1 MITIVYKSK
10 HGATA
15 KIARVINTYLNHTC
29 TLMNLNELDMA
40 ILEKTDTIVLG
51 IPVYYGALDP
61 EMVRFIKDHQG
72 LLIKKHYSIY
82 ITALCHTEFMSY
94 ITKEFDYSILKNVT
108 TMAGLGGAIYY
119 PDLSIQEKMVLAIMN
134 KNRPVIPKE
143 HHVDIFENFDNH
155 EIELFANK
163 IKRIEQRAKILEK

>member
-1 MITIVYKSK
+1 MITILYTSK

-15 KIARVINTYLNHTC
+15 KIARVINTYLDHTC
-29 TLMNLNELDMA
+29 TLMNLDELG
-40 ILEKTDTIVLG
+40 V
-51 IPVYYGALDP
+51 PVYYGALDP
-61 EMVRFIKDHQG
+61 KMVDFIKKNQG

-82 ITALCHTEFMSY
+82 ITALFHTEFMSY

-119 PDLSIQEKMVLAIMN
+119 PDLSIQEKMVLAVMN

-143 HHVDIFENFDNH
+143 HHVNIFENFDNH
-155 EIELFANK
+155 EIELFSQK
-163 IKRIEQRAKILEK
+163 IKRIENYATK

>member
-1 MITIVYKSK
+1 MITILYTSK

-15 KIARVINTYLNHTC
+15 KIARVINTYLDHTC
-29 TLMNLNELDMA
+29 TLMNLDELDMA
-40 ILEKTDTIVLG
+40 VLEKTD
-51 IPVYYGALDP
+51 PK
-61 EMVRFIKDHQG
+61 MVDFIKKNQG

-82 ITALCHTEFMSY
+82 ITALFHTEFMSY

-119 PDLSIQEKMVLAIMN
+119 PDLSIQEKMVLAVMN

-143 HHVDIFENFDNH
+143 HHVNIFENFDNH
-155 EIELFANK
+155 EIELFSQK
-163 IKRIEQRAKILEK
+163 IKRIEDYAIKVK